1 MAQAFKSYPAEKIRM
16 VRTILSA
23 AGLKAAAEY
32 MLLSDSDFKKQFKDI
47 VEERAFL
54 DSALK
59 AYDIPKMADDELR
72 AEDDDFWQAPE
83 MPTVPGVSV
92 ALAITEPQSGLS
104 SKDEAIAIGLMWM
117 KWPLEDISAAHDIPL
132 NALEAA
138 EPYLRKKVLL
148 QQSRAD
154 LELFQ
159 DSLKGDKSAK
169 RTLRSIKPREDASY
183 VAPVVPP
190 ENSNHFFIMTGPNGK
205 PKAYRKD
212 NRDPAKGPTFSR
224 DGVPKMTMMLGQD
237 TQRRRM
243 AEARIRS
250 ALEQRLL
257 AERADVASKP

>member
-1 MAQAFKSYPAEKIRM
+1 MAQAFKSYPADKIRM

-32 MLLSDSDFKKQFKDI
+32 MLLSESDFKKQFRVI

-83 MPTVPGVSV
+83 TPTVPDVPV
-92 ALAITEPQSGLS
+92 APATAEPQSGLS
-104 SKDEAIAIGLMWM
+104 SKDEAVAISLMLV
-117 KWPLEDISAAHDIPL
+117 KWPLENISAAHDIPL
-132 NALEAA
+132 NVLEAA

-148 QQSRAD
+148 QQSRLD
-154 LELFQ
+154 LDLVQ
-159 DSLKGDKSAK
+159 DSLKGDKSAR

-183 VAPVVPP
+183 VAPVIPP
-190 ENSNHFFIMTGPNGK
+190 EDADHFFTMTGPNGK

-243 AEARIRS
+243 AEARVRS